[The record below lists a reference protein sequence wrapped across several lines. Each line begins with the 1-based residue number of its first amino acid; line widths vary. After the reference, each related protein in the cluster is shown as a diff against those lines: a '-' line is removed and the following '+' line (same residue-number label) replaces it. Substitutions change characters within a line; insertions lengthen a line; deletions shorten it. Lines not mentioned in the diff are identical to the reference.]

1 MDFEKKGKELRENIL
16 RMIHNAKSGHTG
28 GSLSCVEILMAL
40 YYDVLNINPKNP
52 EWEDR
57 DRFIMSKGHSCPAL
71 YAVLADLGYFDKS
84 ELMNLRKI
92 DGKLQGHP
100 DFNKTKGVD
109 MNTGSLGQG
118 ASIAFGMALAAKH
131 KKKNYKVYALLGDG
145 ECQEGIVWEASM
157 AASQFKLDN
166 LVYILDNNGLQID
179 GQVDDIISLGNITK
193 KFEAFG
199 FEVFA
204 VDGHNVNEIINAL
217 RKETNGKPKFIRCKT
232 VKGKGVDF
240 MENNYKWHGK
250 APNDEELEKA
260 LKCIGV

>member
-1 MDFEKKGKELRENIL
+1 MDFEKKGKELRESIL

-100 DFNKTKGVD
+100 QILERPIRLLLRGP
-109 MNTGSLGQG
+109 
-118 ASIAFGMALAAKH
+118 AA
-131 KKKNYKVYALLGDG
+131 A
-145 ECQEGIVWEASM
+145 CQR
-157 AASQFKLDN
+157 
-166 LVYILDNNGLQID
+166 
-179 GQVDDIISLGNITK
+179 
-193 KFEAFG
+193 
-199 FEVFA
+199 
-204 VDGHNVNEIINAL
+204 NVGPPDRRA
-217 RKETNGKPKFIRCKT
+217 
-232 VKGKGVDF
+232 
-240 MENNYKWHGK
+240 
-250 APNDEELEKA
+250 
-260 LKCIGV
+260 